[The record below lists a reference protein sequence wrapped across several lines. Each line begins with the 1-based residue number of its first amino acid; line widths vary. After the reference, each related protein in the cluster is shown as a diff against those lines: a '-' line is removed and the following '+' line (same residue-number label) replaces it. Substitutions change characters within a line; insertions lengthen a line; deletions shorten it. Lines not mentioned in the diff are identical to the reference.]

1 MIKNIIIIGSGLISK
16 KHDLALKK
24 IQKKV
29 KLKKFLQ
36 DNLKNLKR
44 KILRN

>member
-24 IQKKV
+24 FKK
-29 KLKKFLQ
+29 KL
-36 DNLKNLKR
+36 N
-44 KILRN
+44 

>member
-16 KHDLALKK
+16 KHDLALK

-36 DNLKNLKR
+36 DNLK
-44 KILRN
+44 I

>member
-29 KLKKFLQ
+29 KLKKISSRQFE
-36 DNLKNLKR
+36 KFK
-44 KILRN
+44 KEI